1 MPLEYSRAQRVAD
14 QIQRQLAQLIQQEV
28 RDPRIGMVTLTAV
41 EINRELD
48 HAQIYVTVLGDQSN
62 IDSTLKGLKQASGY
76 LRSKLASRLKL
87 RVTPQLRFIFDK
99 SLQEGNRLTALIEST
114 E

>member
-1 MPLEYSRAQRVAD
+1 MPLEYSRGQRVAD

-48 HAQIYVTVLGDQSN
+48 HAHIYVTVLGDQN
-62 IDSTLKGLKQASGY
+62 DIDLALTGLKQASGY

-87 RVTPQLRFIFDK
+87 RTTPQLRFVFDK
-99 SLQEGNRLTALIEST
+99 SLQEGNRLTALIDST
-114 E
+114 K

>member
-14 QIQRQLAQLIQQEV
+14 QIQRQLAQLIQLEV

-48 HAQIYVTVLGDQSN
+48 HAQIYVTVLGDQST
-62 IDSTLKGLKQASGY
+62 IDSTLEGLKQASGY